1 MVKTHGFPVKIFQWK
16 PMAFGIH
23 HFKKRGRVSRVPD
36 RRLSFFPRRDELPF
50 LDTWPGPKMQQVI
63 KNTIFHRENHSYP

>member
-16 PMAFGIH
+16 PMAFGDP
-23 HFKKRGRVSRVPD
+23 RVPD

-50 LDTWPGPKMQQVI
+50 LDTWPENAASHK
-63 KNTIFHRENHSYP
+63 KKHTIFHRENHSYP